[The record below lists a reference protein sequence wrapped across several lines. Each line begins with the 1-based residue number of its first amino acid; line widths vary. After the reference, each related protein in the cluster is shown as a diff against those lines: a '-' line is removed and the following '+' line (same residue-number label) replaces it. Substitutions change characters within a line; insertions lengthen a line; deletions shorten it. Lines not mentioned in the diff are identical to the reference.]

1 MRYIGLLRAVNVGGK
16 NTIPMADLR
25 SALQDIELDHVHTY
39 IQSGNIV
46 IDSGRTRRHCRT

>member
-25 SALQDIELDHVHTY
+25 SALQDIELDHVGTY

-46 IDSGRTRRHCRT
+46 FDSGRTRRHCRT

>member
-1 MRYIGLLRAVNVGGK
+1 MRYIGLRRAVNVGGK